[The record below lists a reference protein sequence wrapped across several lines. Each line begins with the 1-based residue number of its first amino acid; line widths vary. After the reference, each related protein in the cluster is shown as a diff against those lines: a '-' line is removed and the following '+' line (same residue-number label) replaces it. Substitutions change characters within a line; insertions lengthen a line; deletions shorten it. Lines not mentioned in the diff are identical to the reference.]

1 MSGKNCGYPLT
12 PVEIEVVD
20 ILEGNT
26 YPKNRDELVIFL
38 CNALG
43 KEPVIIE
50 SAIDHLQITG
60 HLSCDEE
67 CELQTPSNTLY
78 MLTIDGEAYGP
89 FFGDGGDT
97 LKSLT
102 LHSDG
107 GAVGITP
114 GEYDV
119 PLQSPV
125 FIEYEFRIPK
135 WTYYEEVRFLFWRK
149 FYKVSRPCICIDAV
163 SIDYTDRTV
172 ELPISFLLD
181 VSKTAKA
188 FIPIELRIMRYYD
201 EQ

>member
-12 PVEIEVVD
+12 PVELEIVD
-20 ILEGNT
+20 VLEGHT
-26 YPKNRDELVIFL
+26 YPNNRNDLVAFL

-43 KEPVIIE
+43 KESVIIE
-50 SAIDHLQITG
+50 SALDHLQITG

-67 CELQTPSNTLY
+67 CVLQTPLNTLY

-97 LKSLT
+97 LISLS
-102 LHSDG
+102 LHSG
-107 GAVGITP
+107 GDLFAEIP

-125 FIEYEFRIPK
+125 FIEYEFRIRK
-135 WTYYEEVRFLFWRK
+135 WIYYDDIKFLFWRK
-149 FYKVSRPCICIDAV
+149 FYMVSRPCISIDAV
-163 SIDYTDRTV
+163 SIDYADRSV